1 MALKQ
6 YTVNLM
12 SVAHYS
18 VYYKD
23 KILKYTVV
31 WLRTAC
37 YNTHP
42 ELLLLPQA
50 EGKDQTKQFFPTQFP
65 LYYLVMFLM

>member
-1 MALKQ
+1 MALKK

-12 SVAHYS
+12 SIAHYG

-23 KILKYTVV
+23 KILKYPVV

-37 YNTHP
+37 
-42 ELLLLPQA
+42 LL
-50 EGKDQTKQFFPTQFP
+50 
-65 LYYLVMFLM
+65 